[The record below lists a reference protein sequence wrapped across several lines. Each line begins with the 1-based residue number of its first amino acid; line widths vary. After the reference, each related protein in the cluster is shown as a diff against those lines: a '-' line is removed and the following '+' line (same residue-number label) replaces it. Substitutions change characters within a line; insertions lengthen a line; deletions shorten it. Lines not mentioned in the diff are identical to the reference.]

1 MLHHR
6 GSEPNS
12 ESSGPNGSDP
22 AGTTWTG
29 KLFGSVV
36 DYPYWCLG
44 LLILMTGLAIG
55 GYLDPSW
62 PQKLQARWAPSPEKT
77 ETVPSESSPQT
88 GTAKAPVSNGPGR
101 LGRRGAFSGSGGRA
115 EAVLVVK
122 SPAIFTPEG
131 SEAFR
136 NVVDRVDRLAE
147 VASVRSLDQAPPLN
161 IFGLSEPILPRA
173 NASQQ
178 RFDVAK
184 KKATSHPLVVGQMLS
199 SDAQTAL
206 VEIQYD
212 WLYIQDNAQ
221 CTEPILA
228 AARQVAKEHPSVPME
243 FHVTGSVPLRLV
255 LIKNNRNN
263 EIRYQ
268 AIGYSMILLMAA
280 ILFRGL
286 TVVLVVAAA
295 PVIGVF
301 WTLGF
306 LRYFDLQENPFSFVI
321 LPVLLS
327 LVGFTDGVHIMI
339 HIRKCMREGLPARV
353 ACKRTLE
360 LVGLACFLT
369 SLTTA
374 IGMGS
379 LAWANHQVVREF
391 GWSCVLGVTATWIS
405 VMLVIPLISMTPWSK
420 RLTNG
425 SERDPL
431 HHLVQRIEPTIDGVL
446 SRRRA
451 MSYFA
456 ILLTV
461 GLGIVA
467 LALRPDDRKSSAF
480 PTGSDAQQSLEHLD
494 QAMQGL
500 DVCMIDV
507 KWDPQQL
514 SLSQA
519 ALAIEQVESIL
530 KKEPLIGHPL
540 SLVTLLNALPGEGNV
555 LDKLSMAELLP
566 PPLRQRLFNEEL
578 STATVTYR
586 CKDLGTATYKPT
598 YERIDQA
605 LQDVVSKNPGL
616 SMEMQGEA
624 IWRWRNLY
632 TIVTDLTAS
641 LGSAALIIFAVLAI
655 AYRSLRLGLIAIIP
669 NILPLLASA
678 AYMVMT
684 KQPLEVVSV
693 CCFTICLG
701 IAVDDTIHF
710 MSRYLEEFKHGG
722 THAEVIK
729 RSFQE
734 VGTGMM
740 MTTIVL
746 VAGFSSVLTSDTRDH
761 RVFGA
766 LGVITLVTA
775 LLCDMF
781 LLPALL
787 AYFDQARAK
796 SEAAPS
802 QPTSEPSVGNPT
814 PESNSP
820 ESNSPES
827 NALESNT
834 R

>member
-1 MLHHR
+1 MDFPRL
-6 GSEPNS
+6 
-12 ESSGPNGSDP
+12 
-22 AGTTWTG
+22 
-29 KLFGSVV
+29 
-36 DYPYWCLG
+36 CLA
-44 LLILMTGLAIG
+44 LLVLLTGLAIG
-55 GYLDPSW
+55 GYLDPDW
-62 PQKLQARWAPSPEKT
+62 PEKLKSRWI
-77 ETVPSESSPQT
+77 PNSADAGIASGESSA
-88 GTAKAPVSNGPGR
+88 TANSSAARDSNAPR
-101 LGRRGAFSGSGGRA
+101 RFGRRGGFGNSGGRS

-122 SPAIFTPEG
+122 SPSIFTPEG
-131 SEAFR
+131 SKAFR
-136 NVVDRVDRLAE
+136 EVVERVDALDV

-161 IFGLSEPILPRA
+161 IFGLSEPILPRG
-173 NASQQ
+173 NATQQ

-184 KKATSHPLVVGQMLS
+184 KKAIAHPLVVGQMLS
-199 SDAQTAL
+199 DDAQTAL
-206 VEIQYD
+206 IEIQYD

-228 AARQVAKEHPSVPME
+228 AAKQVASEHPGVPME
-243 FHVTGSVPLRLV
+243 FHVTGNVPLRMV
-255 LIKNNRNN
+255 LMKNNRNN

-268 AIGYSMILLMAA
+268 VIGYSMILLMAA

-286 TVVLVVAAA
+286 SVVLVVAAA
-295 PVIGVF
+295 PVLGVF

-339 HIRKCMREGLPARV
+339 HIRKCMREGMAPKD

-405 VMLVIPLISMTPWSK
+405 VMLVIPLISMTPWSR
-420 RLTNG
+420 RLSRG
-425 SERDPL
+425 SERDL
-431 HHLVQRIEPTIDGVL
+431 LQHAIGRFEPTLRWIIDRKR
-446 SRRRA
+446 SI
-451 MSYFA
+451 SYFS
-456 ILLTV
+456 ILLTL
-461 GLGIVA
+461 GLGGLA

-480 PTGSDAQQSLEHLD
+480 PTGSDAQQSLAHLD
-494 QAMQGL
+494 QAMNGL
-500 DVCMIDV
+500 DVCMINV
-507 KWDPQQL
+507 QWDPQKL
-514 SLSQA
+514 SS
-519 ALAIEQVESIL
+519 EQVAMALDQAESVL
-530 KKEPLIGHPL
+530 KSEPLIGHPL
-540 SLVTLLNALPGEGNV
+540 SLVTLLNALPGEGSV

-566 PPLRQRLFNEEL
+566 PPLRQRLFDQDR
-578 STATVTYR
+578 STATMTYR
-586 CKDLGTATYKPT
+586 CKDLGTATYQST
-598 YERIDQA
+598 FERIDQS
-605 LQDVVSKNPGL
+605 LQSIAAKNPGL
-616 SMEMQGEA
+616 TMEMQGEA

-641 LGSAALIIFAVLAI
+641 LGSAALIIFAVLAV

-669 NILPLLASA
+669 NVLPLLASA
-678 AYMVMT
+678 AYMVIT

-722 THAEVIK
+722 SHTSVIQ
-729 RSFQE
+729 RSFRE

-746 VAGFSSVLTSDTRDH
+746 VAGFSSVVTSDTRDH

-787 AYFDQARAK
+787 AYFDK
-796 SEAAPS
+796 PS
-802 QPTSEPSVGNPT
+802 KLTMEPVTNQT
-814 PESNSP
+814 HV
-820 ESNSPES
+820 
-827 NALESNT
+827 
-834 R
+834 

>member
-1 MLHHR
+1 MDFPRL
-6 GSEPNS
+6 
-12 ESSGPNGSDP
+12 
-22 AGTTWTG
+22 
-29 KLFGSVV
+29 
-36 DYPYWCLG
+36 CLA
-44 LLILMTGLAIG
+44 LLVLLTGLAIG
-55 GYLDPSW
+55 GYLDPDW
-62 PQKLQARWAPSPEKT
+62 PEKLKSRWI
-77 ETVPSESSPQT
+77 PNSADAGIASGESSA
-88 GTAKAPVSNGPGR
+88 TANSSAARDSNAPR
-101 LGRRGAFSGSGGRA
+101 RFGRRGGFGNSGGRS

-122 SPAIFTPEG
+122 SPSIFTPEG
-131 SEAFR
+131 SKAFR
-136 NVVDRVDRLAE
+136 EVVERVDALDV

-161 IFGLSEPILPRA
+161 IFGLSEPILPRG
-173 NASQQ
+173 NATQQ

-184 KKATSHPLVVGQMLS
+184 KKAIAHPLVVGQMLS
-199 SDAQTAL
+199 DDAQTAL
-206 VEIQYD
+206 IEIQYD

-228 AARQVAKEHPSVPME
+228 AAKQVASEHPGVPME
-243 FHVTGSVPLRLV
+243 FHVTGNVPLRMV
-255 LIKNNRNN
+255 LMKNNRNN

-268 AIGYSMILLMAA
+268 VIGYSMILLMAA

-286 TVVLVVAAA
+286 SVVLVVAAA
-295 PVIGVF
+295 PVLGVF

-339 HIRKCMREGLPARV
+339 HIRKCMREGMAPKD

-405 VMLVIPLISMTPWSK
+405 VMLVIPLISMTPWSR
-420 RLTNG
+420 RLSRG
-425 SERDPL
+425 SERDL
-431 HHLVQRIEPTIDGVL
+431 LQHAIGRFEPTLRWIIDRKR
-446 SRRRA
+446 SI
-451 MSYFA
+451 SYFA
-456 ILLTV
+456 ILLTL
-461 GLGIVA
+461 GLGGLA

-480 PTGSDAQQSLEHLD
+480 PTGSDAQQSLAHLD
-494 QAMQGL
+494 QAMNGL
-500 DVCMIDV
+500 DVCMINV
-507 KWDPQQL
+507 QWDPQKL
-514 SLSQA
+514 SS
-519 ALAIEQVESIL
+519 EQVAMALDQAESVL
-530 KKEPLIGHPL
+530 KSEPLIGHPL
-540 SLVTLLNALPGEGNV
+540 SLVTLLNALPGEGSV

-566 PPLRQRLFNEEL
+566 PPLRQRLFDQDR
-578 STATVTYR
+578 STATMTYR
-586 CKDLGTATYKPT
+586 CKDLGTATYQST
-598 YERIDQA
+598 FERIDQS
-605 LQDVVSKNPGL
+605 LQSIAAKNPGL
-616 SMEMQGEA
+616 TMEMQGEA

-641 LGSAALIIFAVLAI
+641 LGSAALIIFAVLAV

-669 NILPLLASA
+669 NVLPLLASA
-678 AYMVMT
+678 AYMVIT

-722 THAEVIK
+722 SHTSVIQ
-729 RSFQE
+729 RSFRE

-746 VAGFSSVLTSDTRDH
+746 VAGFSSVVTSDTRDH

-787 AYFDQARAK
+787 AYFDK
-796 SEAAPS
+796 PS
-802 QPTSEPSVGNPT
+802 KLTMEPVTNQT
-814 PESNSP
+814 HV
-820 ESNSPES
+820 
-827 NALESNT
+827 
-834 R
+834 

>member
-1 MLHHR
+1 MLHNPTQSPH
-6 GSEPNS
+6 
-12 ESSGPNGSDP
+12 SDP
-22 AGTTWTG
+22 SDRDPKPTTTSFTAR
-29 KLFGSVV
+29 LFASVM
-36 DYPYWCLG
+36 DFPGLCLA
-44 LLILMTGLAIG
+44 LLVLLTGLAIG
-55 GYLDPSW
+55 GYLDPDW
-62 PQKLQARWAPSPEKT
+62 PEKLKSRWFPNS
-77 ETVPSESSPQT
+77 VDASIASGESSA
-88 GTAKAPVSNGPGR
+88 TANSSAARDSNAPR
-101 LGRRGAFSGSGGRA
+101 RFGRRGGSGSSGGRS

-122 SPAIFTPEG
+122 SPSIFTPEG
-131 SEAFR
+131 SKAFR
-136 NVVDRVDRLAE
+136 EVVERVDALDV

-161 IFGLSEPILPRA
+161 IFGLSEPILPRG
-173 NASQQ
+173 NATQQ

-184 KKATSHPLVVGQMLS
+184 KKAIAHPLVVGQMLS
-199 SDAQTAL
+199 DDAQTAL
-206 VEIQYD
+206 IEIQYD

-228 AARQVAKEHPSVPME
+228 AAKQVASEHPGVPME
-243 FHVTGSVPLRLV
+243 FHVTGNVPLRMV
-255 LIKNNRNN
+255 LMKNNRNN

-268 AIGYSMILLMAA
+268 VIGYSMILLMAA

-286 TVVLVVAAA
+286 SIVLVVAAA
-295 PVIGVF
+295 PVLGVF

-339 HIRKCMREGLPARV
+339 HIRKCMREGMAPKD

-405 VMLVIPLISMTPWSK
+405 VMLVIPLISMTPWSR
-420 RLTNG
+420 RLSRG
-425 SERDPL
+425 SERDL
-431 HHLVQRIEPTIDGVL
+431 LQHAIGRFEPTLYWIIDRKR
-446 SRRRA
+446 SI
-451 MSYFA
+451 SYFA
-456 ILLTV
+456 ILLTL
-461 GLGIVA
+461 GLGGLA

-480 PTGSDAQQSLEHLD
+480 PTGSDAQQSLAHLD
-494 QAMQGL
+494 QAMNGL
-500 DVCMIDV
+500 DVCMINV
-507 KWDPQQL
+507 KWDPQKL
-514 SLSQA
+514 SS
-519 ALAIEQVESIL
+519 EQVAMALDQAESVL
-530 KKEPLIGHPL
+530 KSEPLIGHPL
-540 SLVTLLNALPGEGNV
+540 SLVTLLNALPGEGSV

-566 PPLRQRLFNEEL
+566 PPLRQRLFDQDQ
-578 STATVTYR
+578 STATMTYR
-586 CKDLGTATYKPT
+586 CKDLGTATYQST
-598 YERIDQA
+598 FERIDQS
-605 LQDVVSKNPGL
+605 LQSIAAKNPGL
-616 SMEMQGEA
+616 TMEMQGEA

-641 LGSAALIIFAVLAI
+641 LGSAALIIFAVLAV

-669 NILPLLASA
+669 NVLPLLVSA
-678 AYMVMT
+678 AYMVIT

-722 THAEVIK
+722 SHASIIQ
-729 RSFQE
+729 RSFRE

-746 VAGFSSVLTSDTRDH
+746 VAGFSSVVTSDTRDH

-787 AYFDQARAK
+787 AYFDKPRNL
-796 SEAAPS
+796 
-802 QPTSEPSVGNPT
+802 TMEPVTNRT
-814 PESNSP
+814 HV
-820 ESNSPES
+820 
-827 NALESNT
+827 
-834 R
+834 

>member
-1 MLHHR
+1 M
-6 GSEPNS
+6 
-12 ESSGPNGSDP
+12 
-22 AGTTWTG
+22 
-29 KLFGSVV
+29 
-36 DYPYWCLG
+36 
-44 LLILMTGLAIG
+44 
-55 GYLDPSW
+55 
-62 PQKLQARWAPSPEKT
+62 
-77 ETVPSESSPQT
+77 
-88 GTAKAPVSNGPGR
+88 
-101 LGRRGAFSGSGGRA
+101 
-115 EAVLVVK
+115 
-122 SPAIFTPEG
+122 
-131 SEAFR
+131 
-136 NVVDRVDRLAE
+136 
-147 VASVRSLDQAPPLN
+147 
-161 IFGLSEPILPRA
+161 
-173 NASQQ
+173 
-178 RFDVAK
+178 
-184 KKATSHPLVVGQMLS
+184 
-199 SDAQTAL
+199 
-206 VEIQYD
+206 
-212 WLYIQDNAQ
+212 
-221 CTEPILA
+221 
-228 AARQVAKEHPSVPME
+228 
-243 FHVTGSVPLRLV
+243 V
-255 LIKNNRNN
+255 LIQNNRNN

-268 AIGYSMILLMAA
+268 AIGYSMILLMAV

-286 TVVLVVAAA
+286 SVVLVVAAA

-425 SERDPL
+425 SERDLL
-431 HHLVQRIEPTIDGVL
+431 HHVVERIEPTIGWIINRKRLISYL
-446 SRRRA
+446 S
-451 MSYFA
+451 

-480 PTGSDAQQSLEHLD
+480 PTGSDAQESLEHLD

-507 KWDPQQL
+507 KWDPKRL
-514 SLSQA
+514 SVAQA

-566 PPLRQRLFNEEL
+566 PPLRQRLFNEEQ

-616 SMEMQGEA
+616 TMEMQGEA

-669 NILPLLASA
+669 NVLPLLASA

-729 RSFQE
+729 RSFRE

-781 LLPALL
+781 LLPAML
-787 AYFDQARAK
+787 AYFDRARAG

-802 QPTSEPSVGNPT
+802 QTSSEPTVGNPT
-814 PESNSP
+814 L
-820 ESNSPES
+820 ES
-827 NALESNT
+827 NALESNA

>member
-1 MLHHR
+1 MLHNPTQSHH
-6 GSEPNS
+6 
-12 ESSGPNGSDP
+12 SDP
-22 AGTTWTG
+22 SDRDPKPTTTSFTAR
-29 KLFGSVV
+29 LFASVM
-36 DYPYWCLG
+36 DFPRLCLA
-44 LLILMTGLAIG
+44 LLVLLTGLAIG
-55 GYLDPSW
+55 GYLDPDW
-62 PQKLQARWAPSPEKT
+62 PEKLKSRWI
-77 ETVPSESSPQT
+77 PNSADAGIASGESSA
-88 GTAKAPVSNGPGR
+88 TANSSAARDSNAPR
-101 LGRRGAFSGSGGRA
+101 RFGRRGGFGNSGGRS

-122 SPAIFTPEG
+122 SPSIFTPEG
-131 SEAFR
+131 SKAFR
-136 NVVDRVDRLAE
+136 EVVERVDALDV

-161 IFGLSEPILPRA
+161 IFGLSEPILPRG
-173 NASQQ
+173 NATQQ

-184 KKATSHPLVVGQMLS
+184 KKAIAHPLVVGQMLS
-199 SDAQTAL
+199 DDAQTAL
-206 VEIQYD
+206 IEIQYD

-228 AARQVAKEHPSVPME
+228 AAKQVASEHPGVPME
-243 FHVTGSVPLRLV
+243 FHVTGNVPLRMV
-255 LIKNNRNN
+255 LMKNNRNN

-268 AIGYSMILLMAA
+268 VIGYSMILLMAA

-286 TVVLVVAAA
+286 SVVLVVAAA
-295 PVIGVF
+295 PVLGVF

-339 HIRKCMREGLPARV
+339 HIRKCMREGMAPKD

-405 VMLVIPLISMTPWSK
+405 VMLVIPLISMTPWSR
-420 RLTNG
+420 RLSRG
-425 SERDPL
+425 SERDL
-431 HHLVQRIEPTIDGVL
+431 LQHAIGRFEPTLRWIIDRKR
-446 SRRRA
+446 SI
-451 MSYFA
+451 SYFS
-456 ILLTV
+456 ILLTL
-461 GLGIVA
+461 GLGGLA

-480 PTGSDAQQSLEHLD
+480 PTGSDAQQSLAHLD
-494 QAMQGL
+494 QAMNGL
-500 DVCMIDV
+500 DVCMINV
-507 KWDPQQL
+507 KWDPQKL
-514 SLSQA
+514 SS
-519 ALAIEQVESIL
+519 EQVAMALDQAETVL
-530 KKEPLIGHPL
+530 KSEPLIGHPL
-540 SLVTLLNALPGEGNV
+540 SLVTLLNALPGEGSV

-566 PPLRQRLFNEEL
+566 PPLRQRLFDQDQ
-578 STATVTYR
+578 STATMTYR
-586 CKDLGTATYKPT
+586 CKDLGTATYQST
-598 YERIDQA
+598 FERIDQS
-605 LQDVVSKNPGL
+605 LQSIARENPGL
-616 SMEMQGEA
+616 TMEMQGEA

-641 LGSAALIIFAVLAI
+641 LGSAALIIFAVLAV

-669 NILPLLASA
+669 NVLPLLASA
-678 AYMVMT
+678 AYMVIT

-722 THAEVIK
+722 SHASVIQ
-729 RSFQE
+729 RSFRE

-746 VAGFSSVLTSDTRDH
+746 VAGFSSVVTSDTRDH
-761 RVFGA
+761 RIFGA
-766 LGVITLVTA
+766 LGVFTLVTA

-787 AYFDQARAK
+787 AYFDKPRK
-796 SEAAPS
+796 L
-802 QPTSEPSVGNPT
+802 TMEPV
-814 PESNSP
+814 SNQ
-820 ESNSPES
+820 
-827 NALESNT
+827 T
-834 R
+834 HV

>member
-1 MLHHR
+1 MDFPRL
-6 GSEPNS
+6 
-12 ESSGPNGSDP
+12 
-22 AGTTWTG
+22 
-29 KLFGSVV
+29 
-36 DYPYWCLG
+36 CLA
-44 LLILMTGLAIG
+44 LLILLTGLAIG
-55 GYLDPSW
+55 GYLDPDW
-62 PQKLQARWAPSPEKT
+62 PGKLKSRWFPNSADAGIASG
-77 ETVPSESSPQT
+77 ESSATENSSAGSNPN
-88 GTAKAPVSNGPGR
+88 APR
-101 LGRRGAFSGSGGRA
+101 RFGRRGGFGNSQGRS

-122 SPAIFTPEG
+122 SPSIFTPEG
-131 SEAFR
+131 SKAFR
-136 NVVDRVDRLAE
+136 EVVERVDALDV

-161 IFGLSEPILPRA
+161 IFGLSEPILPRG
-173 NASQQ
+173 NATQQ

-184 KKATSHPLVVGQMLS
+184 KKAIAHPLVVGQMLS
-199 SDAQTAL
+199 EDAQTAL
-206 VEIQYD
+206 IEIQYD

-228 AARQVAKEHPSVPME
+228 AAKQVASEHPGVPME
-243 FHVTGSVPLRLV
+243 FHVTGNVPLRMV
-255 LIKNNRNN
+255 LMKNNRNN

-268 AIGYSMILLMAA
+268 VIGYSMILLMAA

-286 TVVLVVAAA
+286 SIVLVVAAV
-295 PVIGVF
+295 PVLGVF

-339 HIRKCMREGLPARV
+339 HIRKCMREGMVPKD

-379 LAWANHQVVREF
+379 LAWANHQIVREF

-405 VMLVIPLISMTPWSK
+405 VMLVIPLISMTPWSR
-420 RLTNG
+420 RLSRG
-425 SERDPL
+425 SERDL
-431 HHLVQRIEPTIDGVL
+431 LQHAIGRFEPTLRWIMDRKR
-446 SRRRA
+446 SI
-451 MSYFA
+451 SYFA

-461 GLGIVA
+461 GLGGLA

-480 PTGSDAQQSLEHLD
+480 PTGSDAQQSLAHLD
-494 QAMQGL
+494 QAMNGL
-500 DVCMIDV
+500 DVCMINV
-507 KWDPQQL
+507 KWDPQKL
-514 SLSQA
+514 SS
-519 ALAIEQVESIL
+519 EQVAMALDQAETVL
-530 KKEPLIGHPL
+530 KSEPLIGHPL
-540 SLVTLLNALPGEGNV
+540 SLVTLLNALPGEGSV

-566 PPLRQRLFNEEL
+566 PPLRQRLFDQDQ
-578 STATVTYR
+578 STATMTYR
-586 CKDLGTATYKPT
+586 CKDLGTATYQST
-598 YERIDQA
+598 FERIDQS
-605 LQDVVSKNPGL
+605 LQSIARENPGL
-616 SMEMQGEA
+616 TMEMQGEA

-641 LGSAALIIFAVLAI
+641 LGSAALIIFAVLAV

-669 NILPLLASA
+669 NVLPLLASA
-678 AYMVMT
+678 AYMVIT

-710 MSRYLEEFKHGG
+710 ISRYLEEFKHGG
-722 THAEVIK
+722 SHASVIQ
-729 RSFQE
+729 RSFRE

-746 VAGFSSVLTSDTRDH
+746 VAGFSSVVTSDTRDH

-787 AYFDQARAK
+787 AYFDKPRK
-796 SEAAPS
+796 L
-802 QPTSEPSVGNPT
+802 TMEPV
-814 PESNSP
+814 SNQ
-820 ESNSPES
+820 
-827 NALESNT
+827 T
-834 R
+834 HV